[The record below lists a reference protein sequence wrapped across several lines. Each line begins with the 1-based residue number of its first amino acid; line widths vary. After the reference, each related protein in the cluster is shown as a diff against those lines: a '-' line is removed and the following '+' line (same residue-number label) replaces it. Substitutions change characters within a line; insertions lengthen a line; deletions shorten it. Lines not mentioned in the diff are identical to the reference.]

1 MSKRFLNGSEW
12 AAMIFAGAERL
23 SRNVDQVNALNVFPV
38 PDGDTGTNMNLT
50 MSAGVAELKN
60 KPSDDVSRASEVLS
74 KGLLMGARGNS
85 GVILSQLFRGFSR
98 GLTGQQELTV
108 PLFANALQQG
118 VDTAYK
124 AVVKPVEGTI
134 LTVARE
140 AAKHGVTIARRY
152 TDLKEW
158 MLEVHAKAL
167 ETLARTQEML
177 PILKQVGVVD
187 SGGQGLVYI
196 YEGFVDYLC
205 GGLPADAPLKNLE
218 SKTVP
223 TSPSL
228 AKQVVSTE
236 ASSHAS
242 AKHKSAQSKIT
253 TESIAFPY
261 DMEFFIQRIS
271 TAVPFPERTFRQA
284 LERDGDS
291 IILIEDDGIVKV
303 HVHSRRPGEVMNLA
317 LTYGE
322 ITHIHIL
329 NMRDQ
334 HRELLAQKS
343 ESADLD
349 NGSPL
354 QVKEAADTQGRETD
368 FDNPKV
374 DYTMGIPHV
383 DSSMQGVI
391 ASPES
396 EPNPDVFEMASYGVI
411 AVSVGEGNAELFR
424 SLGVDIVLSG
434 GQSMNPSTEDL
445 LGAIASLSTH
455 HILVLPNNPNIIM
468 AAKQAA
474 ELAERP
480 VTVIPTRTLPQGMAA
495 MLAFQENDSE
505 ESNFGRMTKAYE
517 QVVTGQVTRAV
528 RDTEMDGLQIREGHF
543 IGIKD
548 KTIVASEPT
557 PTEAC
562 RSLLSEML
570 VTGGEIVTIL
580 TGEDASEEQTEE
592 LTDWLEK
599 QFPDVEVEVHDG
611 GQPLYPY
618 LFAVEP

>member
-12 AAMIFAGAERL
+12 TAMVLQGAKMLSLHEER
-23 SRNVDQVNALNVFPV
+23 VNGLNVFPV

-60 KPSDDVSRASEVLS
+60 KPSEEVGKAAEVLS

-98 GLTGQQELTV
+98 AIAGQRELTV

-140 AAKHGVTIARRY
+140 AARHGLAVSRR
-152 TDLKEW
+152 TSDLKEL
-158 MLEVHAKAL
+158 MNEVLNKAR
-167 ETLARTQEML
+167 ETLSRTPDML
-177 PILKQVGVVD
+177 PVLKQVGVVD

-196 YEGFVDYLC
+196 YEGFYLYLNN
-205 GGLPADAPLKNLE
+205 GDLME
-218 SKTVP
+218 SSGP
-223 TSPSL
+223 
-228 AKQVVSTE
+228 E
-236 ASSHAS
+236 ASARAVSSPAEVNAS
-242 AKHKSAQSKIT
+242 ARPTAIASSSAQSRIA
-253 TESIAFPY
+253 TESITFPY
-261 DMEFFIQRIS
+261 DMEFFIQRHHVS
-271 TAVPFPERTFRQA
+271 APFPEAAFRQA

-291 IILIEDDGIVKV
+291 IILIEDESIVKV
-303 HVHSRRPGEVMNLA
+303 HVHSRRPGDVLNLA
-317 LTYGE
+317 LTHGE

-329 NMRDQ
+329 NMQEQ
-334 HRELLAQKS
+334 HRELLEQKDDARALS
-343 ESADLD
+343 SPES
-349 NGSPL
+349 GMP
-354 QVKEAADTQGRETD
+354 ETSA
-368 FDNPKV
+368 PVV
-374 DYTMGIPHV
+374 DYSLPGVV
-383 DSSMQGVI
+383 DLPAVT

-396 EPNPDVFEMASYGVI
+396 EPNPDVYEMASYGVV
-411 AVSVGEGNAELFR
+411 AVSVGEGNAELFA

-445 LGAIASLSTH
+445 LGAITSLSAH
-455 HILVLPNNPNIIM
+455 HIIVLPNNPNIIM

-480 VTVIPTRTLPQGMAA
+480 VTVLPTRTLPQGMAA

-505 ESNFGRMTKAYE
+505 AANLERMTKAFE
-517 QVVTGQVTRAV
+517 RVVTGMVTNAV
-528 RDTEMDGLQIREGHF
+528 RDTEMDGVQIKQGHY

-548 KTIVASEPT
+548 KTIVVSDPGLLEASQ
-557 PTEAC
+557 A
-562 RSLLSEML
+562 LLSELMT
-570 VTGGEIVTIL
+570 TGGEILTVL
-580 TGEDASEEQTEE
+580 TGEGADAEQSEALERWLAEQY
-592 LTDWLEK
+592 
-599 QFPDVEVEVHDG
+599 PDAEVEVHEG

>member
-1 MSKRFLNGSEW
+1 LSKRFLNGSEW
-12 AAMIFAGAERL
+12 AAMILAGAEQL
-23 SRNVDQVNALNVFPV
+23 SRNVDRVNALNVFPV

-50 MSAGVAELKN
+50 MSAGVAELKH
-60 KPSDDVSRASEVLS
+60 KPSEDVSRAAEVLS

-98 GLTGQQELTV
+98 ALTGQQELTV

-140 AAKHGVTIARRY
+140 AARHGLTVSRRI

-158 MLEVHAKAL
+158 MLEVYAKAQ

-196 YEGFVDYLC
+196 YEGFAAYLSDSALVDS
-205 GGLPADAPLKNLE
+205 PLRRE
-218 SKTVP
+218 SQAAA
-223 TSPSL
+223 S
-228 AKQVVSTE
+228 
-236 ASSHAS
+236 ASSQATQAS
-242 AKHKSAQSKIT
+242 SAAAAPRVIAGSNVSAQSKIT

-261 DMEFFIQRIS
+261 DMEFFIQRFATS
-271 TAVPFPERTFRQA
+271 SPFPERTFRKA

-291 IILIEDDGIVKV
+291 IILIEDEGYVKV
-303 HVHSRRPGEVMNLA
+303 HVHSRRPGDVMNMA

-322 ITHIHIL
+322 ITQIHIL
-329 NMRDQ
+329 NMQEQ
-334 HRELLAQKS
+334 HRELLTQKS
-343 ESADLD
+343 EAVGVSTKSLPDPVNTFSSEVAP
-349 NGSPL
+349 SVPH
-354 QVKEAADTQGRETD
+354 
-368 FDNPKV
+368 V

-383 DSSMQGVI
+383 DSMQAVI

-396 EPNPDVFEMASYGVI
+396 EPNPDVYEMASYGVV
-411 AVSVGEGNAELFR
+411 AVSVGEGNAELFT

-445 LGAIASLSTH
+445 LVAITSLSTH
-455 HILVLPNNPNIIM
+455 HVFVLPNNPNIIM

-474 ELAERP
+474 ELTDRP

-495 MLAFQENDSE
+495 MLAFQEQDSE
-505 ESNFGRMTKAYE
+505 AVNVARMTKASE
-517 QVVTGQVTRAV
+517 QVITGSVTQAV
-528 RDTEMDGLQIREGHF
+528 RDTEMDGIQIREGHF

-548 KTIVASEPT
+548 KTIVVSAPSPL
-557 PTEAC
+557 EAC
-562 RSLLSEML
+562 KGLLTDIFVS
-570 VTGGEIVTIL
+570 GGEILTIL
-580 TGEDASEEQTEE
+580 TGEDALEQQTDE
-592 LTDWLEK
+592 LVQWLAE
-599 QFPDVEVEVHDG
+599 QFPDVEVEVHEG

>member
-1 MSKRFLNGSEW
+1 LSKRFLNGSEW
-12 AAMIFAGAERL
+12 ASMILLGAERL
-23 SRNVDQVNALNVFPV
+23 SRNEERVNALNVFPV

-60 KPSDDVSRASEVLS
+60 KPSEDAGRAAEVLS

-85 GVILSQLFRGFSR
+85 GVILSQLFRGFARAIS
-98 GLTGQQELTV
+98 GQRELTAT
-108 PLFANALQQG
+108 LFANALQQG

-140 AAKHGVTIARRY
+140 AARHGLTVARR
-152 TDLKEW
+152 TNDLTEL
-158 MLEVHAKAL
+158 MREVHAKAL

-177 PILKQVGVVD
+177 PVLKQVGVVD

-196 YEGFVDYLC
+196 YEGFVDYLSD
-205 GGLPADAPLKNLE
+205 GSIGDASDRRPEPRTAPVIPAAAP
-218 SKTVP
+218 
-223 TSPSL
+223 
-228 AKQVVSTE
+228 
-236 ASSHAS
+236 S
-242 AKHKSAQSKIT
+242 AIRAPAANGSFAQAKIT

-261 DMEFFIQRIS
+261 DMEFFIHRVS
-271 TAVPFPERTFRQA
+271 SAAPFPEKTFRQS

-291 IILIEDDGIVKV
+291 IIIIEDDDIVKV
-303 HVHSRRPGEVMNLA
+303 HVHSRRPGDVLNLA

-322 ITHIHIL
+322 ITQIHIL
-329 NMRDQ
+329 NMQEQ

-343 ESADLD
+343 D
-349 NGSPL
+349 SP
-354 QVKEAADTQGRETD
+354 AAERSDSRTNETAARGL
-368 FDNPKV
+368 V
-374 DYTMGIPHV
+374 DYALPGVV
-383 DSSMQGVI
+383 DLPAVT

-396 EPNPDVFEMASYGVI
+396 EPNPDVYEMASYGVV

-445 LGAIASLSTH
+445 LVAIKSLSAH
-455 HILVLPNNPNIIM
+455 HIIVLPNNPNIVM

-474 ELAERP
+474 ELSERP
-480 VTVIPTRTLPQGMAA
+480 VTVLSTRTLPQGMAA
-495 MLAFQENDSE
+495 MLAFQENDE
-505 ESNFGRMTKAYE
+505 VNANIERMTKSYE
-517 QVVTGQVTRAV
+517 RVVTGSITVAV
-528 RDTEMDGLQIREGHF
+528 RDTEMDGVQIKQGEY

-548 KTIVASEPT
+548 KTIVVSAPDASE
-557 PTEAC
+557 AC
-562 RSLLSEML
+562 KTLLAGLLEN
-570 VTGGEIVTIL
+570 GNEIVTVL
-580 TGEDASEEQTEE
+580 TGEGADPEQTEE
-592 LTDWLEK
+592 VEMWLAEK
-599 QFPDVEVEVHDG
+599 FPDAEVEVHEG